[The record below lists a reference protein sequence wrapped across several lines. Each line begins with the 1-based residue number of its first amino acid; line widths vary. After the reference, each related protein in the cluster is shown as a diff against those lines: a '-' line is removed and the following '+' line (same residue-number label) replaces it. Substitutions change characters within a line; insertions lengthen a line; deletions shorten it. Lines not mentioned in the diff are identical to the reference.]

1 MHGPCQNTAGTATA
15 NSCWC
20 SLPTFPWLCWGP
32 HSASQVQALGEAK
45 PSRLR
50 QGLQTGGG
58 LEAKLTP
65 EWRAGSGRASAVGC
79 GPGARSPGGTEHWP
93 AWLPSAAHS
102 MRPQTRRPGWR
113 SAVDRKEACC
123 RHGPRDGV
131 GRGGY
136 RRDLPQATHAHREAL
151 GPSLE
156 MPRLKEEDN
165 VYLRAPGR
173 AHTHQDGGEPSPLGA
188 WADGCYPGWLL
199 STTCSWGGGLC
210 TPSPPTSTPIS
221 SSSDVGDPISSD
233 GRGAT
238 DSRAPPDG
246 PQRKACSQG

>member
-1 MHGPCQNTAGTATA
+1 MHGPCQNIAVTATA
-15 NSCWC
+15 DSCWC
-20 SLPTFPWLCWGP
+20 SLPTFPCLCWGP

-50 QGLQTGGG
+50 QRLQTGGG

-102 MRPQTRRPGWR
+102 TRPQTRRPGWR

-123 RHGPRDGV
+123 RHGPRDGE
-131 GRGGY
+131 GRGDY

-173 AHTHQDGGEPSPLGA
+173 AHTHQDGGGAQTTWSLGR
-188 WADGCYPGWLL
+188 WLL
-199 STTCSWGGGLC
+199 PRMAAFHHLLLGWGSLHPI
-210 TPSPPTSTPIS
+210 PSNTNPHLLELRC
-221 SSSDVGDPISSD
+221 G
-233 GRGAT
+233 
-238 DSRAPPDG
+238 
-246 PQRKACSQG
+246 